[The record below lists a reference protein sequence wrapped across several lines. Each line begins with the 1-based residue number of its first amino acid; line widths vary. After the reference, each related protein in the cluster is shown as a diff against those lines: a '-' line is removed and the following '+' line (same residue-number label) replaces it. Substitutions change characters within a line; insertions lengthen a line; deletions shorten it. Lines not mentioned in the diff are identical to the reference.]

1 MRHTFVS
8 RLAESQASDA
18 TIMALAGHLSRKMME
33 RYSHT
38 RMEEETC
45 DRRLGCIAFLATIST
60 GRARLL
66 LYLTVLSILTLC
78 LLQ

>member
-18 TIMALAGHLSRKMME
+18 TIMSLAGHLSRKMME

-38 RMEEETC
+38 RAEAK
-45 DRRLGCIAFLATIST
+45 RSAISVFDLHQ
-60 GRARLL
+60 AE
-66 LYLTVLSILTLC
+66 
-78 LLQ
+78 